1 MSTVK
6 VIISFSRLRDDD
18 LDTQSQVI
26 ISKLTGNV
34 NFPNPI
40 PTLAEIT
47 ASRNAYVDAL
57 IVSKTGGRQETLKK
71 NHARKELEQQLGLLA
86 LYIQANCKNDD
97 LIALGSGFE
106 IQKSKAPIGI
116 LAKPSNFKVENGPLA
131 ASLYASVDKIEG
143 AKSYLFEITK
153 APVTEDSIWQVESS
167 TAKTFLFEDLVAGT
181 QYAIKVAGVGSN
193 PKKVFSDVL
202 YRFAQ

>member
-18 LDTQSQVI
+18 IDTKSQAI
-26 ISKLTGNV
+26 IDSLTGNAD
-34 NFPNPI
+34 FPNPI

-47 ASRNAYVDAL
+47 ASRNAYVEAL
-57 IVSKTGGRQETLKK
+57 SANELGGKQATLRK
-71 NHARKELEQQLGLLA
+71 NLARKDLEKQLGLLG
-86 LYIQANCKNDD
+86 LYVQANCNGSE

-106 IQKSKAPIGI
+106 IQKSRTPIGI